1 MRFSLISLLAL
12 GTLSQAAFNQGAIN
26 AFNRPH
32 PRGYDQKREPVAP
45 AQPVLNKRTK
55 HKFLNKKSEKFVV
68 NGSAIP
74 EVDFDVGES
83 YAGLLPISKNPKEE
97 RELFFWFFPSTNP
110 KAGKEVVIWLN
121 GGPGCS
127 SLSGLLTENGPFLW
141 QEGTL
146 APVPN
151 SYSWTNLTNVIWIEQ
166 PVGVGYSR
174 GKPNITNEVEL
185 GLQFTGFW
193 KNFIDTFELKGATT
207 YITGESYA
215 GQYIPYIADA
225 FITANDDDYYKL
237 GGVAINDP
245 IIGDGTLQQQAV
257 IFPYIE
263 YWQNLFN
270 LNQTYLNA
278 LRWTH
283 QHCGYEKYLEKYA
296 TFPPPKGHFP
306 VLPDPYADTDP
317 KSNYTCDIFDY
328 AYAAALDQ
336 NPCFN
341 IYHITDTCPHLYS
354 QLGIVNQG
362 DFSPKGA
369 QVYFNRTDV
378 KKALNAPTD
387 VTWYQCTPNPVF
399 GFGDPKSNQ
408 SDTSLA
414 PAQTNVLRRVIEHTN
429 NTIIGVGRLD
439 YILPPNGTLFA
450 LQNATWHGKQGFQK
464 YPQDKEFYVPYH
476 PEYNG
481 GRLSEAG
488 IVGHWGSERGLTY
501 YEVQLAGHELPGYT
515 AGAGYRVVELMLGRI
530 KNLGTVEDFT
540 TQKGDFQGHG
550 KSRDMSIVNPL
561 GLPWGHGFNYA

>member
-1 MRFSLISLLAL
+1 MRFSLIGSSLLAL
-12 GTLSQAAFNQGAIN
+12 GSLVEAGFNQGALN

-32 PRGYDQKREPVAP
+32 PRNYEQKRAPVPPQQSAF
-45 AQPVLNKRTK
+45 QKRAK
-55 HKFLNKKSEKFVV
+55 SKFLNKKSEKFAV

-83 YAGLLPISKNPKEE
+83 YAGLLPISQSPDEE

-110 KAGKEVVIWLN
+110 DAGKEVLIWLN

-141 QEGTL
+141 QQGTL

-166 PVGVGYSR
+166 PVGVGYSQ

-185 GLQFTGFW
+185 GLEFIGFW
-193 KNFIDTFELKGATT
+193 RNFIDTFDLKGATT

-215 GQYIPYIADA
+215 GFYVPYIADA

-245 IIGDGTLQQQAV
+245 LIGDSTLQQNAV
-257 IFPYIE
+257 IFPFVE
-263 YWQNLFN
+263 YWEKLFY
-270 LNQTYLNA
+270 LNETTMNA

-283 QHCGYEKYLEKYA
+283 EHCGYDKYLEKYG
-296 TFPPPKGHFP
+296 TFPPPEGKFP
-306 VLPDPYADTDP
+306 VLPDPYKDT
-317 KSNYTCDIFDY
+317 KNYTCDIFDY
-328 AYAAALDQ
+328 AYAAALDS

-341 IYHITDTCPHLYS
+341 IYHITDTCPTTYS
-354 QLGIVNQG
+354 QLGIVNSVSLLPLRLNTYTDIQQG
-362 DFSPKGA
+362 DYSPPGA
-369 QVYFNRTDV
+369 EVYFNRTDV
-378 KKALNAPTD
+378 KKALHAPVD
-387 VTWYQCTPNPVF
+387 STWYQCTRNNVF
-399 GFGDPKSNQ
+399 GYGNPNSTR

-414 PAQTNVLRRVIEHTN
+414 PAQNDVLKRVIEHTN

-450 LQNATWHGKQGFQK
+450 LQNVTWNGKQGYQK
-464 YPQDKEFYVPYH
+464 YPQDKQFYVPFH

-488 IVGHWGSERGLTY
+488 IVGQWGYERGMTY
-501 YEVQLAGHELPGYT
+501 YEVQLAGHELPGYS
-515 AGAGYRVVELMLGRI
+515 AGAGYRVVELLLGKI
-530 KNLGTVEDFT
+530 KNLGVIEDFT
-540 TQKGDFQGHG
+540 TQKGDFQGNG
-550 KSRDMSIVNPL
+550 T
-561 GLPWGHGFNYA
+561 

>member
-1 MRFSLISLLAL
+1 MHPSPTPTAGPICKSN
-12 GTLSQAAFNQGAIN
+12 SQA
-26 AFNRPH
+26 
-32 PRGYDQKREPVAP
+32 YP
-45 AQPVLNKRTK
+45 ATRT
-55 HKFLNKKSEKFVV
+55 NTT
-68 NGSAIP
+68 
-74 EVDFDVGES
+74 
-83 YAGLLPISKNPKEE
+83 
-97 RELFFWFFPSTNP
+97 R
-110 KAGKEVVIWLN
+110 
-121 GGPGCS
+121 
-127 SLSGLLTENGPFLW
+127 
-141 QEGTL
+141 
-146 APVPN
+146 
-151 SYSWTNLTNVIWIEQ
+151 TNVIWIEQ
-166 PVGVGYSR
+166 PVGVGYSK

-215 GQYIPYIADA
+215 GYYVPYIADA

-263 YWQNLFN
+263 YWQNIFN

-283 QHCGYEKYLEKYA
+283 QHCGYEKYLKKYG
-296 TFPPPKGHFP
+296 TFPPPQGKFP

-328 AYAAALDQ
+328 AYAAAVDQ

-341 IYHITDTCPHLYS
+341 IYHITDTCPHLYG
-354 QLGIVNQG
+354 QLGIVNSG
-362 DFSPKGA
+362 DYSPKGA
-369 QVYFNRTDV
+369 EVYFNRTDV

-464 YPQDKEFYVPYH
+464 YPQDKEFYVPFH

-488 IVGHWGSERGLTY
+488 IVGHWGYERGLTY

-530 KNLGTVEDFT
+530 KNLGVIEDFT
-540 TQKGDFQGHG
+540 TQKGDFQGNG
-550 KSRDMSIVNPL
+550 TSRDVRVVNPL
-561 GLPWGHGFNYA
+561 GLPWGHGISYN